1 MRVSVS
7 AMRTGAAPNLW
18 PQSRIGAAL
27 RRSQS
32 SISAPASLR
41 TPRRRDRADVIPV
54 IRAAR
59 AEVPSDAAP
68 RRAVSHPGQA
78 ARGGSRPIPNNDPMK
93 AVIRQFLGLEDA
105 GIDRWIRA
113 HGERW
118 IDRLALPLLVGGA
131 VCIGIA
137 LGPGKWHGLAPGD
150 WVGLGSL
157 SVTAGGLF
165 LKLPGRG
172 A

>member
-1 MRVSVS
+1 
-7 AMRTGAAPNLW
+7 
-18 PQSRIGAAL
+18 
-27 RRSQS
+27 
-32 SISAPASLR
+32 
-41 TPRRRDRADVIPV
+41 
-54 IRAAR
+54 
-59 AEVPSDAAP
+59 
-68 RRAVSHPGQA
+68 
-78 ARGGSRPIPNNDPMK
+78 MK
-93 AVIRQFLGLEDA
+93 AATRQFLGLEDA
-105 GIDRWIRA
+105 SIDRWIRA

-137 LGPGKWHGLAPGD
+137 LGHGKWLDLEPGD